1 MRHLFLKIKKNYILK
16 NRFLAFQILTMIF
29 SIVLLY
35 SLFYNKKLS
44 DYQVVEGNVEGI
56 GLLKIKIK
64 PKSTF
69 YFNSFNLINAI
80 KIQVKDSDFYIKS
93 KKIKKLNLFD
103 KIKKGDKLKIYFSN
117 IDNYNQ
123 IAEINK
129 NGKLIL
135 SFEQNKKNK
144 ILPITIIGLIFF
156 LSVLSTIYLFMIKE

>member
-1 MRHLFLKIKKNYILK
+1 MVCQK
-16 NRFLAFQILTMIF
+16 
-29 SIVLLY
+29 S
-35 SLFYNKKLS
+35 
-44 DYQVVEGNVEGI
+44 
-56 GLLKIKIK
+56 KIK

-69 YFNSFNLINAI
+69 YFKSFNLINAI

-129 NGKLIL
+129 NGKLIF
-135 SFEQNKKNK
+135 SFLRFN
-144 ILPITIIGLIFF
+144 
-156 LSVLSTIYLFMIKE
+156 S